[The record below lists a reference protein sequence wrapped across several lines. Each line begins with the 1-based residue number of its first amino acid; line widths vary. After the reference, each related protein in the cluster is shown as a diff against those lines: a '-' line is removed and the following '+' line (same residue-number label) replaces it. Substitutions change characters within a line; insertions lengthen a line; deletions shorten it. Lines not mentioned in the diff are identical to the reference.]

1 MSKPAPGRSH
11 RAGITLA
18 GLFKRFPN
26 DAAAERWFIEQ
37 RWPDGIACC
46 HCGSMNVQTGCAH
59 KTMPFRCRDCRKR
72 FSVRTG
78 SVMQSSKLGYQVWLI
93 AMYLMTT
100 SLKGVSSMK
109 LHRDLGVTQK
119 TAWHLAHRLR
129 EMWKHDDDMPFFGPV
144 EADECFIGG
153 KVGNMSNRRRKQ
165 FAGQKFANKTTVA
178 GVRDRETKQVRAVV
192 IESDAT
198 GPMVRG
204 HVAKHTAPGARL
216 YSDESPFYNRIGNH
230 DSVKHS
236 AREYVRGEVHTNG
249 MESFWSMLKRGYIG
263 TFHRMSMEHL
273 PRYVQEFEGRH
284 NARDLDTAEQM
295 TAMVRGAEGRRL
307 RYQDLIGWGVRARA
321 RAR

>member
-11 RAGITLA
+11 RTGISLA
-18 GLFKRFPN
+18 ELFRLFPD
-26 DAAAERWFIEQ
+26 DAAAEEFFIRR
-37 RWPDGIACC
+37 RWPDGIAC
-46 HCGSMNVQTGCAH
+46 HYCGSLNVQTGCAH
-59 KTMPFRCRDCRKR
+59 KTMPFRCRTCRKR

-78 SVMQSSKLGYQVWLI
+78 TVMQSSKLGYHVWLV

-129 EMWKHDDDMPFFGPV
+129 EMWKRDGAGPFVGPV
-144 EADECFIGG
+144 EADECYIGG

-178 GVRDRETKQVRAVV
+178 GVRDRETKQVRVAV
-192 IESDAT
+192 IEGET

-204 HVAKHTAPGARL
+204 LVAGSTTAETKL
-216 YSDESPFYNRIGNH
+216 YTDESAIYAHTGNH
-230 DSVKHS
+230 ESVKHS

-249 MESFWSMLKRGYIG
+249 MESFWSMLKRGYVG

-273 PRYVQEFEGRH
+273 PRYVTEFEGRH

-295 TAMVRGAEGRRL
+295 AAMVRGAENRRL
-307 RYQDLIGWGVRARA
+307 RYSDLIGWGVRARA